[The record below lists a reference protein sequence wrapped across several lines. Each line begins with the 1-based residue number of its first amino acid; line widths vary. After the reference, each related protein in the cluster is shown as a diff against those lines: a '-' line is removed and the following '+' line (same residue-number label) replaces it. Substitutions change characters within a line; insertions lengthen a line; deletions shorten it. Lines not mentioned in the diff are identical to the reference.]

1 MVGKTDRANH
11 LYDLSWFWTA
21 ARAGHLPAVSLLKA
35 PAYQNGHPGNSDPLD
50 EQVFLVTVLNFLQ
63 QLPEWRHMAVII
75 AWDEAPSMRP
85 AVLEAGGIADITG
98 RSFARGGHDVA
109 FIARGAHLGAL
120 QGGAKLGVPTP
131 IHQTIAACLTVHQ
144 PSASAEP
151 HTPRTRQCRF

>member
-11 LYDLSWFWTA
+11 LYHLSWFWTA

-35 PAYQNGHPGNSDPLD
+35 PAYQNGHSGNSDPLD

-98 RSFARGGHDVA
+98 RSLREGDTTSRSSRAGPTWGRCKEARS
-109 FIARGAHLGAL
+109 
-120 QGGAKLGVPTP
+120 
-131 IHQTIAACLTVHQ
+131 
-144 PSASAEP
+144 SASR
-151 HTPRTRQCRF
+151 HRSIRRSPRA